1 MIGIF
6 VFIKFQVHHK
16 VRIGWIQQNRLKTG
30 NNLYMFSNEKA
41 SLLNFSQNLEKQ
53 CSDSMPVEVSTL
65 GNLSFQQRAVRD

>member
-6 VFIKFQVHHK
+6 AFIKFQVHHK

-30 NNLYMFSNEKA
+30 NYLYMLSNEKT

-53 CSDSMPVEVSTL
+53 CSDSIPVEVSTL
-65 GNLSFQQRAVRD
+65 GKLNFRQRAVRD

>member
-16 VRIGWIQQNRLKTG
+16 VRLGWIQQNRLKTG
-30 NNLYMFSNEKA
+30 NYLYMLSNEKT

-53 CSDSMPVEVSTL
+53 CSDSIPVEVSTL
-65 GNLSFQQRAVRD
+65 GKLNFRQRAVRD

>member
-6 VFIKFQVHHK
+6 VLIKFLVHYK
-16 VRIGWIQQNRLKTG
+16 VQIGWIQENRLKTG

-65 GNLSFQQRAVRD
+65 GKLNFLQRAVRD